1 MPKFLAHVHLHDE
14 SGKLCSFAPGD
25 VAPAWVKNHVGNHV
39 LDKPFGGKAAPRPAQ
54 QGKKAEQKPEPK
66 KTEDDGSENDPEG
79 AEEVD
84 EDDEESGSDGSNA
97 ELSFTG
103 DNPVKEEE

>member
-25 VAPAWVKNHVGNHV
+25 VAPAWVKSHVGNHV

-79 AEEVD
+79 A
-84 EDDEESGSDGSNA
+84 DDDDESGSDGSNA

>member
-25 VAPAWVKNHVGNHV
+25 VAPAWVKSHVGNHV
-39 LDKPFGGKAAPRPAQ
+39 LDKPFGGKGVPRPAQ
-54 QGKKAEQKPEPK
+54 QGKKAEQKPDPK
-66 KTEDDGSENDPEG
+66 KTEEAGNENDPEG
-79 AEEVD
+79 TEETL
-84 EDDEESGSDGSNA
+84 EDGDESGSDAGNA